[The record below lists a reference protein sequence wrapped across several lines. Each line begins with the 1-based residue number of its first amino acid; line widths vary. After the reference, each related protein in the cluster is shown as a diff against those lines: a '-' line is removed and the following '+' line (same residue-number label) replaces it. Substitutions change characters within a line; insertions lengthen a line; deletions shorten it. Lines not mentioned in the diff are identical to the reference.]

1 MKILSAEY
9 LVTMSDEPLVDGAVA
24 IENGEIIDVGREED
38 LLRRYPDALHQDFPH
53 HAILP
58 GLINCHA
65 HLDMSLY
72 KNYAEDPVRRSGIRV
87 NYVEWLLGVLQYKKT
102 ASMAHLREAVEQ
114 GIDECIQSGT
124 TCVAEMGNYE
134 GIFSLLEQK
143 HLRAVVFP
151 EVMSFDSDFSKDLF
165 ESALAIVEKY
175 QEEDSDLI
183 TVGMGPY
190 APYLLSRNILRIMS
204 QYCRSSHLPL
214 MIHASGSFSE
224 MEFFN
229 DSTGDIASRLFPNV
243 GWDDLPPAHHKT
255 PIQYLN
261 QIGFLESRPILV
273 SCIQTT
279 ETDLDLIAQSGS
291 KVVITAR
298 SGHNMQQGQPDVTKM
313 FDKHIVTALGTDGL
327 SSVDSLS
334 LWDEMRAFLEYN
346 GSNLKLTGQTLLSM
360 VTTQAAQT
368 LGLDELVGSLDRGKD
383 ADLIVVDIDAV
394 SRQGDFLMNLIQQ
407 TRDYHV
413 HTVMVRGEVIKSLN

>member
-9 LVTMSDEPLVDGAVA
+9 LISMAGEPLVDGAVA

-38 LLRRYPDALHQDFPH
+38 LLRRYPDALHQDLPH

-72 KNYAEDPVRRSGIRV
+72 KNYAEDPVRRTGVRV
-87 NYVEWLLGVLQYKKT
+87 NYVDWLLGILNYKKT
-102 ASMAHLREAVEQ
+102 ASMAHLREAVEA

-134 GIFSLLEQK
+134 GIFSLLEQRG
-143 HLRAVVFP
+143 LRAVVFP
-151 EVMSFDSDFSKDLF
+151 EVMSFDSDYSKDLF

-175 QEEDSDLI
+175 QDEDSDLV

-229 DSTGDIASRLFPNV
+229 DSTGDIANKLFPNV

-261 QIGFLESRPILV
+261 QIGFLECRPILV

-291 KVVITAR
+291 KVVMTAR
-298 SGHNMQQGQPDVTKM
+298 SGHNMQQGQPDVSKILG
-313 FDKHIVTALGTDGL
+313 KHIVTALGTDGL

-334 LWDEMRAFLEYN
+334 LWDEMRAFVELN
-346 GSNLKLTGQTLLSM
+346 ASSLSLTGQQILSM
-360 VTTQAAQT
+360 VTTNAALT
-368 LGLDELVGSLDRGKD
+368 LGLDEITGSIEKGKD
-383 ADLIVVDIDAV
+383 ADLIVVDIEEV
-394 SRQGDFLMNLIQQ
+394 NRQGDFLMNLIRHV
-407 TRDYHV
+407 RDYHV
-413 HTVMVRGEVIKSLN
+413 HMVMVRGEIIKSLN

>member
-1 MKILSAEY
+1 MKIISAEY
-9 LVTMSDEPLVDGAVA
+9 LIPMSSDVIVDGAIA

-38 LLRRYPDALHQDFPH
+38 LLRRYPDAVHQDLPH

-72 KNYAEDPVRRSGIRV
+72 KNYAEDPVRRHGVRV
-87 NYVEWLLGVLQYKKT
+87 NYVDWLLGILNYKKT
-102 ASMAHLREAVEQ
+102 AGMAHLRQAVEQ

-143 HLRAVVFP
+143 NLRAVVFP
-151 EVMSFDSDFSKDLF
+151 EVMSFDSDYSKDLF

-175 QEEDSDLI
+175 QDEDSELV

-214 MIHASGSFSE
+214 MIHVSGSFSE

-229 DSTGDIASRLFPNV
+229 DSTGDIATRLFPNV

-255 PIQYLN
+255 PIQYLH
-261 QIGFLESRPILV
+261 QIGFLECQPILV

-279 ETDLDLIAQSGS
+279 ESDLDLIAQSGA
-291 KVVITAR
+291 KIVVTAR
-298 SGHNMQQGQPDVTKM
+298 SGHNMQQGQPDMAKIL
-313 FDKHIVTALGTDGL
+313 DKRIVTALGTDGL
-327 SSVDSLS
+327 ASVESLS
-334 LWDEMRAFLEYN
+334 LWDEMRAFVELN
-346 GSNLKLTGQTLLSM
+346 SSAVALTGQQVLSM
-360 VTTQAAQT
+360 VTTHAALT
-368 LGLDELVGSLDRGKD
+368 LGLDESVGSLEKGKY
-383 ADLIVVDIDAV
+383 ADLIVVDVEALD
-394 SRQGDFLMNLIQQ
+394 RNGDLLMNLIRHV
-407 TRDYHV
+407 RDYHV
-413 HTVMVRGEVIKSLN
+413 HMVMVRGEVIKSIN